1 MKTITKKIEIEK
13 KFYIA
18 NDGTEFEDEYECVAY
33 DIGLL
38 YKNFETYDAD
48 FNRVDLGIAEY
59 LVVHSNEELDD
70 IKEACIFNGWTCEGL
85 IEVGLYKY
93 NGDYGE
99 ECWEKIRFPISLKD
113 FIEFI

>member
-1 MKTITKKIEIEK
+1 MKTIIRKVEIEK
-13 KFYIA
+13 EFYVA

-38 YKNFETYDAD
+38 YKNFEAYDEY
-48 FNRVDLGIAEY
+48 FNRVDLGSAVY

-70 IKEACIFNGWTCEGL
+70 IKKVCIFNGWTCEGL

-93 NGDYGE
+93 NGDYE
-99 ECWEKIRFPISLKD
+99 EEFWEKIRIPIALKD